1 MNSSNT
7 LIAKNTLFLYFRML
21 FTVFVGL
28 YTSRVILR
36 VLGVEGFGIYNVVGG
51 IVMMFSFLNA
61 GMVASS
67 QRFISYELGKN
78 DIKSLRKVF
87 SMSVS
92 IHIFLALLILLLAET
107 VGLWFLNVKLNIA
120 SECMYAANWV
130 YQCSILTFMLTV
142 ISVPYNACIVAHEH
156 MKAYSYISIMEIFLK
171 LLAVIILPLSSWD
184 KLIVYSSLI
193 LLIAFIIRLAYGV
206 YCRYNFIEC
215 KCQCIKDKSLFVEM
229 FSFAGWSFIG
239 NLGFS
244 VKDQGINILINLFFG
259 VAMNTARGIA
269 YQVSSVISGFVANF
283 QMALNPQI
291 IKRYA
296 SGEIE
301 SMILLVFRGA
311 KYSLFLLMVMVVPF
325 YIRAPYVLQ
334 LWLGNVPEYTVT
346 FLRLTLIMAMVDSMA
361 GPLVTAMQA
370 TGRIRIFQL
379 VISVIMLANLP
390 LSYFFLSLGCKPYV
404 VMYVAIA
411 TSLVGLISR
420 LCILKTL
427 ISSFNFFE
435 FIKDILLRNIAVCIL
450 SISLPVFFSSC
461 FNDDLIGLLIVCFC
475 SVLYSLFVVYFVGLK
490 KVERVALI
498 KKVKLILKK

>member
-1 MNSSNT
+1 
-7 LIAKNTLFLYFRML
+7 
-21 FTVFVGL
+21 
-28 YTSRVILR
+28 
-36 VLGVEGFGIYNVVGG
+36 
-51 IVMMFSFLNA
+51 
-61 GMVASS
+61 
-67 QRFISYELGKN
+67 
-78 DIKSLRKVF
+78 
-87 SMSVS
+87 
-92 IHIFLALLILLLAET
+92 
-107 VGLWFLNVKLNIA
+107 
-120 SECMYAANWV
+120 
-130 YQCSILTFMLTV
+130 
-142 ISVPYNACIVAHEH
+142 
-156 MKAYSYISIMEIFLK
+156 
-171 LLAVIILPLSSWD
+171 
-184 KLIVYSSLI
+184 
-193 LLIAFIIRLAYGV
+193 
-206 YCRYNFIEC
+206 
-215 KCQCIKDKSLFVEM
+215 
-229 FSFAGWSFIG
+229 
-239 NLGFS
+239 
-244 VKDQGINILINLFFG
+244 
-259 VAMNTARGIA
+259 MNTARGIA